1 VKQNMKPS
9 STVTTVGTVRRIDD
23 PQHDIYEYY
32 GVPLVLGEVQRQ
44 ELWQLRQHPAECSAA
59 GVFALER
66 CEVGDLEG
74 RRGTAATAV
83 PGGGVLLQD
92 HI

>member
-1 VKQNMKPS
+1 MKPS

-23 PQHDIYEYY
+23 LQHDIYEYY

-44 ELWQLRQHPAECSAA
+44 ELWQLCQHPAECSAA
-59 GVFALER
+59 DVFALER

-74 RRGTAATAV
+74 RREPPPLLSPAV
-83 PGGGVLLQD
+83 VSFCWTTSRR
-92 HI
+92 